1 MISDGHFFFNLERL
15 PSCELRRPVRKI
27 SGHTTLSS
35 MHRSDG
41 VEDPYIEIEAPSF
54 LVQVGN
60 GAVVTGEVGIGCFA
74 LPAMH
79 YEKEIKKLYYM
90 CVCVYIYIHSL
101 RTTSNIHTYMC
112 TYVYMYTCTLLVVLI
127 PLLLIFNYIY
137 FIWLRCLATR
147 IPVNNYKM
155 IDYFFH
161 FIYGDWIII

>member
-1 MISDGHFFFNLERL
+1 
-15 PSCELRRPVRKI
+15 
-27 SGHTTLSS
+27 

-101 RTTSNIHTYMC
+101 RTTSNIHTYIC
-112 TYVYMYTCTLLVVLI
+112 LYVCIHVRYLWY
-127 PLLLIFNYIY
+127 
-137 FIWLRCLATR
+137 
-147 IPVNNYKM
+147 
-155 IDYFFH
+155 
-161 FIYGDWIII
+161 